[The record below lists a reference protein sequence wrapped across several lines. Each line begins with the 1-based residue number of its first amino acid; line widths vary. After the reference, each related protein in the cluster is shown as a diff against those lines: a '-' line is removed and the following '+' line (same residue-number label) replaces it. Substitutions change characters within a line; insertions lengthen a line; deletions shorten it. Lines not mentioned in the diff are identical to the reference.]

1 MTCKPQREARIR
13 LVPSFVMLVLS
24 SANLAFSAT
33 APSISFSPAT
43 LDFKYLVGNA
53 LPAAQNL
60 QIKSTGTALDYTL
73 TVTGTA
79 PNYMG
84 QWLSISANS
93 GTTPGTVKVY
103 VNPFGLPSGNYSAS
117 IVVNAPNA
125 SATSVIYNVTLE
137 VGDPAPLLSV
147 TAPDPGGSVL
157 FAFVTD
163 GTVPGSKTM
172 SVMSVGGPL
181 SASIALSGGTWLK
194 ATPTGNI
201 ALVGLP
207 SSIAVSVDPT
217 GLLPGTYSGKIV
229 VSSTTAS
236 NKAITVPVTLTV
248 SAGKPIVTSVWPMG
262 ALVNTATNVMVTI
275 SGSFF
280 YPTSTATI
288 GGKSFAT
295 TYISPT
301 TMLGTI
307 TPDLMTTA
315 GKLQIVVTTPT
326 AVSASTDPTTFWVYP
341 PGPQILSVA
350 NTASYTPNTISPGG
364 IVTIY
369 GINLGPAATPP
380 ALVTVFPGTD
390 PIPTSLPAVNGTSIT
405 IDGNPAP
412 ILYTS
417 PTQVSCI
424 VPYVLSAKVQ
434 NPAITVN
441 VILTYGSASQPQA
454 VTLVAADPGV
464 FTTDASGAGQ
474 AAILNIN
481 ATTGNMTVNSSTN
494 AASKGSAVAIYM
506 TGFGTT
512 QCVDGT
518 APNLCNVTATE
529 ANLITGIVTPVLP
542 VSVAIGGTTAQLVG
556 TGYQAPVGSVPGL
569 LQINVTVPTTISAS
583 ATTPVV
589 VTVGGFTSQ
598 AKVTMAVK

>member
-1 MTCKPQREARIR
+1 MICIRQRAARFRHGLWFAI
-13 LVPSFVMLVLS
+13 LVIS
-24 SANLAFSAT
+24 SANPAYSAT
-33 APSISFSPAT
+33 APDVSFSPAT
-43 LDFKYLVGNA
+43 LDFKYLVGNV
-53 LPAAQNL
+53 LPAAQTL

-73 TVTGTA
+73 LVTGTA

-84 QWLSISANS
+84 QWLSISAAS

-117 IVVNAPNA
+117 IVVNAPKANT
-125 SATSVIYNVTLE
+125 TSVIYSVTLE

-147 TAPDPGGSVL
+147 TTPDPSGSIL

-163 GTVPGSKTM
+163 GAVPAHKTM
-172 SVMSVGGPL
+172 SVMSIGGAL

-207 SSIAVSVDPT
+207 SAVDVSVDPT
-217 GLLPGTYSGKIV
+217 GLQPGSYSGKIV

-248 SAGKPIVTSVWPMG
+248 SAGKPVVSSVWPIG
-262 ALVNTATNVMVTI
+262 APVNTATNVTI
-275 SGSFF
+275 TITGSYF
-280 YPTSTATI
+280 YPTSTATL
-288 GGKSFAT
+288 GGKGFAV

-301 TMLGTI
+301 TLMGTI
-307 TPDLMTTA
+307 TPDLMANA
-315 GKLQIVVTTPT
+315 GKQQIVVSTPT
-326 AVSASTDPTTFWVYP
+326 AASSSTDPTTFWVYP

-350 NTASYTPNTISPGG
+350 NTASYTVNTISPGG

-390 PIPTSLPAVNGTSIT
+390 PIPTTLPASGGTSVT

-424 VPYVLSAKVQ
+424 VPHAVSAKVKT
-434 NPAITVN
+434 PAITVN
-441 VILTYGSASQPQA
+441 LVVNYVSASQPQA
-454 VTLVAADPGV
+454 VTVVAADPGV

-474 AAILNIN
+474 GAVLNIN
-481 ATTGNMTVNSSTN
+481 SITGNMTVNSATSPAT
-494 AASKGSAVAIYM
+494 KGSAVAIYI

-518 APNLCNVTATE
+518 APNLCNPAATE
-529 ANLITGIVTPVLP
+529 ANLVSGVVTPVLP
-542 VSVAIGGTTAQLVG
+542 VSVAIDGITAQLVG
-556 TGYQAPVGSVPGL
+556 AGYQAPVGSVPGV
-569 LQINVTVPTTISAS
+569 LQINATVPAGVTARNTV
-583 ATTPVV
+583 PVV

-598 AKVTMAVK
+598 GKVTMAVK